1 MENFLP
7 KDFDK
12 ARSIVAIIAGSGEY
26 PLLLAQRILGMGVQC
41 RLIALHGET
50 ATELL
55 EKFPEE
61 NRETV
66 HIGQLGKVLKI
77 LRQFKTSEVILAGQI
92 KPMRL
97 FKDLRPD
104 LRTLCLLR
112 KLKERNADTIFSTVC
127 EQIERI
133 GIRVLDARSFM
144 DPDIVRRSPKF
155 PLNRRMVEY
164 GIYMASEIARLN
176 IGQSVIVR
184 EGTVLCV
191 EGFDGTDAMIQRVQ
205 SFGIGNMLLVK
216 ISKFHHDFR
225 FDVPIFGTRTLELMG
240 ESGVRFAALEAERM
254 IILNRDLVLKRAEK
268 FGIKIF
274 GY

>member
-1 MENFLP
+1 MKNFLP
-7 KDFDK
+7 KDFHR
-12 ARSIVAIIAGSGEY
+12 AHSAVTIIAGRGEY
-26 PLLLAQRILGMGVQC
+26 PLLLAQRILGEGIGC
-41 RLIALHGET
+41 RLIALRGET
-50 ATELL
+50 MGELF

-61 NRETV
+61 YREEV

-77 LRQFKTSEVILAGQI
+77 LRRFKTSEVILAGQI

-104 LRTLCLLR
+104 FCALCLLR

-127 EQIERI
+127 ERIEKI
-133 GIRVLDARSFM
+133 GVRVLDARSFM
-144 DPDIVRRSPKF
+144 DSDIVRRSTKF
-155 PLNRRMVEY
+155 PLDRRLVEY

-176 IGQSVIVR
+176 IGQSVIVKK
-184 EGTVLCV
+184 GTVLCV

-205 SFGIGNMLLVK
+205 SFGLGNMLLVK
-216 ISKFHHDFR
+216 TSKSRHDFR
-225 FDVPIFGTRTLELMG
+225 FDVPIFGMRTLELMR
-240 ESGVRFAALEAERM
+240 ESGIRFAALEAERM
-254 IILNRDLVLKRAEK
+254 IILNQDSVLKRAEE